1 MADTP
6 QHFDARYA
14 ISVKGVL
21 FRASSVLMLLNERD
35 EFELP
40 GGRLEPSESVE
51 EALIREMREETG
63 LISTIDGYVSSGLFE
78 VIPGKH
84 VFVIAF
90 KCTGGQGVVQ
100 LSAEHRDAH
109 WIEWKDLGNSKIP
122 DFYRRIVRLAR
133 SSDRPVET

>member
-6 QHFDARYA
+6 QHVDAKYA

-21 FRASSVLMLLNERD
+21 FRASSVLMLLNGRD

-40 GGRLEPSESVE
+40 GGRLELSESVE
-51 EALIREMREETG
+51 EALIREIREETG
-63 LISTIDGYVSSGLFE
+63 LVSTIDSYASSGLFE
-78 VIPGKH
+78 VVPGKH

-90 KCTGGQGVVQ
+90 KCTAEQGAVQ

-109 WIEWKDLGNSKIP
+109 WIGWKDLGNSKIP

-133 SSDRPVET
+133 SSYKPLET